1 MDYNNNDKK
10 DYEPTQDEW
19 DEIEELILQEE
30 INEVKE
36 ERKERGAILWMFKTW
51 CKENGILW

>member
-1 MDYNNNDKK
+1 MD
-10 DYEPTQDEW
+10 DYREEEFEPTQDEW

-30 INEVKE
+30 LDEIKE
-36 ERKERGAILWMFKTW
+36 ERRDRAGDLIMFKSW

>member
-1 MDYNNNDKK
+1 MYND
-10 DYEPTQDEW
+10 DFEEEDFEPSKEEW

-30 INEVKE
+30 LD
-36 ERKERGAILWMFKTW
+36 ERKETRKEKAADLFIFKNW